1 MQQMAVDN
9 AKTPINKNRKLGQ
22 KSVMRKSP
30 NWGPNSDVI
39 ELKITSVN
47 AAAFTLQNRV
57 YPQST
62 ISTGVNQVILTV
74 WKKSLLFGCDGFTVF
89 DSNGN
94 LVYRVDNY
102 VAGRNGEI
110 VLMSSSGRPLF
121 TIRRKML
128 SLSESWMVYDG
139 ETTINPRF
147 SVKKH
152 HKLHHTKSVAYV
164 NSINS
169 LKYNTSRN
177 KKDAIIY
184 EIGGSYAQRCCVV
197 YDDMHRCVADIRRKE
212 AKKGVALGDDVFQLV
227 VQPLEDPSVAMALVI
242 VLDQMFGS
250 SRRFLN

>member
-1 MQQMAVDN
+1 MT
-9 AKTPINKNRKLGQ
+9 K
-22 KSVMRKSP
+22 
-30 NWGPNSDVI
+30 
-39 ELKITSVN
+39 
-47 AAAFTLQNRV
+47 V

-62 ISTGVNQVILTV
+62 ITGENQVILTV

-102 VAGRNGEI
+102 VSGGNGEI
-110 VLMSSSGRPLF
+110 VLMSSTGRSLF

-128 SLSESWMVYDG
+128 SISESWLVYDG
-139 ETTINPRF
+139 ETTINPRL
-147 SVKKH
+147 SVTKH

-184 EIGGSYAQRCCVV
+184 EIEGSYAQRCCVV

-227 VQPLEDPSVAMALVI
+227 VQPSEDQNVAMALVI

-250 SRRFLN
+250 SSRFLN